1 MVQFGL
7 LLGHHGLHA
16 NRIVFVD
23 VEIVDVN
30 LPVNGD
36 GREHGAGVGRP
47 GHVPHLGVEVEHEE
61 WLAEYNEVNVRK
73 FYGIIDN
80 SLAVFIPDLDDPL
93 RGAGDED
100 VGDEGVPLDVV
111 DGRVV
116 GGVGVEVAGGVLGG
130 AEVDHPLIR
139 AHQEGAPVIRLEG
152 DGPTA
157 VWDDQDDH
165 LLTKPNLPINKS
177 PTDSSPRLDRLLQKF
192 IRRVS
197 LNLRVRGH
205 TEPATREP
213 SSRWSSW

>member
-1 MVQFGL
+1 MPLTFAVSHYDDRMGLIKWDVVQFGL

-61 WLAEYNEVNVRK
+61 WLAEYNEVNVRT

-80 SLAVFIPDLDDPL
+80 LLAVFIPDLDDPL

-111 DGRVV
+111 DRGVV
-116 GGVGVEVAGGVLGG
+116 GSEGVQEPGTVLGRT
-130 AEVDHPLIR
+130 EVHHSCHNQIDNHNYIISENNPTFISS
-139 AHQEGAPVIRLEG
+139 HQESAVIVRLEWYR
-152 DGPTA
+152 PA
-157 VWDDQDDH
+157 AIWV
-165 LLTKPNLPINKS
+165 
-177 PTDSSPRLDRLLQKF
+177 
-192 IRRVS
+192 RR
-197 LNLRVRGH
+197 RD
-205 TEPATREP
+205 E
-213 SSRWSSW
+213 RWSHRTG

>member
-36 GREHGAGVGRP
+36 GREDGARVGSP
-47 GHVPHLGVEVEHEE
+47 GHVADLGVEVEHEE

-111 DGRVV
+111 HGGVV
-116 GGVGVEVAGGVLGG
+116 RRVGVEVAGAVLG
-130 AEVDHPLIR
+130 R
-139 AHQEGAPVIRLEG
+139 AQVHHAWAHG
-152 DGPTA
+152 
-157 VWDDQDDH
+157 
-165 LLTKPNLPINKS
+165 
-177 PTDSSPRLDRLLQKF
+177 
-192 IRRVS
+192 VS
-197 LNLRVRGH
+197 GQ
-205 TEPATREP
+205 
-213 SSRWSSW
+213 